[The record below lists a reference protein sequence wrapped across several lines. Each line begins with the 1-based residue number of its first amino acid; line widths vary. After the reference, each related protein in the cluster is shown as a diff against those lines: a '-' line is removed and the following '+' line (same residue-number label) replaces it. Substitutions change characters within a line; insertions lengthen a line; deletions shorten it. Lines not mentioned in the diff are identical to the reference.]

1 MTKKKIFLSGDL
13 WVLDNVRLW
22 NISFQGWHFPAFSRL
37 YQQNFSCRQP
47 LWRSLVNTSPISQF
61 QENVS
66 SFNFLANTLP
76 MCNCG
81 NGTETII
88 NYFVHCTQVSI
99 VNDKPYLIIKELL
112 MRPFCQKLMITLSIP
127 CYLVKKTMKT
137 LFIKQL
143 NIFFSLEHF

>member
-1 MTKKKIFLSGDL
+1 MYLAILFLLSSCYLVLLSYQNQSFYLFQFHIPTKFMTKKKIFLSGDL

-76 MCNCG
+76 MRNCG

-88 NYFVHCTQVSI
+88 NYFVHCTSI
-99 VNDKPYLIIKELL
+99 N
-112 MRPFCQKLMITLSIP
+112 CQW
-127 CYLVKKTMKT
+127 
-137 LFIKQL
+137 
-143 NIFFSLEHF
+143 